1 MIFKLI
7 LLFSVILTD
16 KFNPVQGSFDEC
28 TEHPQ
33 CINEGFTDGNC
44 CPNDSGTYQ
53 SCCFQAE
60 CLVNP
65 KCFAEGQTGYC
76 CPDVN
81 GIYKECC
88 NDDPT
93 PAPVIDAECSAY
105 PACAARGLEGQCC
118 PATDG
123 TMLSMSYFICNIRGK
138 TSFIYTLRAKHFF
151 FIFSFPQSLLWDYNG
166 ANCCCD
172 NISSNEN
179 SIELSNGI
187 SHTTRCFLSSKFCL
201 CRLGPRRTML
211 PSTRWYI
218 PYML

>member
-151 FIFSFPQSLLWDYNG
+151 FHILF
-166 ANCCCD
+166 
-172 NISSNEN
+172 
-179 SIELSNGI
+179 
-187 SHTTRCFLSSKFCL
+187 SSKPAVGLQWSQLLLRQHFL
-201 CRLGPRRTML
+201 QRKFHRIIQRNFPHYQML
-211 PSTRWYI
+211 LVKQILFVQAWA
-218 PYML
+218 